1 MLEKKS
7 GNCYRYPADP
17 GKVQGNI
24 SFTNKGF
31 SFVNTDSGEE
41 IFIGASDSHTALH
54 HDRVWVKKY
63 KKSYGKRPEG
73 KVIKVAKRADE
84 PIFGILKRESYGWV
98 AIPETPAPPVIFY
111 ILEGEEELEEGK
123 MAELT
128 DVIWRHP
135 DHYPQARVKDVLGSP
150 EDSENDLIIVKK
162 MFGLQEEFPETVQ
175 KKVEK
180 MELPDIAN
188 ISDNRFDFRDR
199 KVFTIDPETAKDYD
213 DAISLDIS
221 EDGHWLLGVH
231 IADVSHYVKENGET
245 DKEALERGTSVYLG
259 DSVVPMLPEK
269 LSNKLCSL
277 VPEEERLTF
286 SILMELSKSGRV
298 LDFLITPGVIR
309 SDYRFSYQEAQKILD
324 QEEGKFYDKLKDMH
338 ELANTLHDRRKKYGS
353 VDFDIPEPI
362 FELDEKGMPHEIRP
376 SERLATH
383 NLIEEFMLL
392 ANRCIA
398 RRIAVH
404 RKSEKLPFIY
414 RVHESP
420 SREKLI
426 GLYDILNKLGIKL
439 KMPKNFTSRDMAE
452 ILDKIEESPF
462 RQFIEQVSLR
472 SMEKAIY
479 TEKPKGHFGLGF
491 DHYTHFTSPIRRY
504 PDLMVHRLLKHY
516 LNSCKKDKLDHF
528 REIVPKVA
536 QKSTDREINAMEAE
550 REFIKLKQ
558 IRFISNKIGNE
569 YQGVITGVIE
579 AGIFVEIPDYL
590 IEGMVPV
597 RKMYDDYYVYD
608 EENHQLKGKK
618 SNKTYRL
625 GDIVKIRV
633 ERVSLSDREI
643 DFALVQ

>member
-1 MLEKKS
+1 
-7 GNCYRYPADP
+7 
-17 GKVQGNI
+17 
-24 SFTNKGF
+24 
-31 SFVNTDSGEE
+31 
-41 IFIGASDSHTALH
+41 
-54 HDRVWVKKY
+54 
-63 KKSYGKRPEG
+63 
-73 KVIKVAKRADE
+73 
-84 PIFGILKRESYGWV
+84 
-98 AIPETPAPPVIFY
+98 
-111 ILEGEEELEEGK
+111 
-123 MAELT
+123 
-128 DVIWRHP
+128 
-135 DHYPQARVKDVLGSP
+135 
-150 EDSENDLIIVKK
+150 
-162 MFGLQEEFPETVQ
+162 
-175 KKVEK
+175 
-180 MELPDIAN
+180 
-188 ISDNRFDFRDR
+188 
-199 KVFTIDPETAKDYD
+199 
-213 DAISLDIS
+213 
-221 EDGHWLLGVH
+221 
-231 IADVSHYVKENGET
+231 
-245 DKEALERGTSVYLG
+245 
-259 DSVVPMLPEK
+259 MLPEK

-277 VPEEERLTF
+277 VPEKERLTF
-286 SILMELSKSGRV
+286 SVLMEVSKNGRV

-309 SDYRFSYQEAQKILD
+309 SDYRFNYKEAQNILD
-324 QEEGKFYDKLKDMH
+324 QEEGRFYDKLKDMH

-376 SERLATH
+376 SERLDTH

-479 TEKPKGHFGLGF
+479 TEKTKGHFGLGF
-491 DHYTHFTSPIRRY
+491 DHYSHFTSPIRRY

-516 LNSCKKDKLDHF
+516 LNGCTKEKLDHF

-536 QKSTDREINAMEAE
+536 KKSTDREINAMEAE
-550 REFIKLKQ
+550 REFVKLKQ
-558 IRFISNKIGNE
+558 IRFISDKIGNE

-608 EENHQLKGKK
+608 EENHQLKGEKT
-618 SNKTYRL
+618 NKTYRL

-643 DFALVQ
+643 DFALVK

>member
-338 ELANTLHDRRKKYGS
+338 ELANTLHDRRKKLCS
-353 VDFDIPEPI
+353 
-362 FELDEKGMPHEIRP
+362 
-376 SERLATH
+376 
-383 NLIEEFMLL
+383 
-392 ANRCIA
+392 
-398 RRIAVH
+398 
-404 RKSEKLPFIY
+404 KL
-414 RVHESP
+414 
-420 SREKLI
+420 
-426 GLYDILNKLGIKL
+426 
-439 KMPKNFTSRDMAE
+439 
-452 ILDKIEESPF
+452 
-462 RQFIEQVSLR
+462 
-472 SMEKAIY
+472 
-479 TEKPKGHFGLGF
+479 
-491 DHYTHFTSPIRRY
+491 
-504 PDLMVHRLLKHY
+504 
-516 LNSCKKDKLDHF
+516 
-528 REIVPKVA
+528 
-536 QKSTDREINAMEAE
+536 
-550 REFIKLKQ
+550 
-558 IRFISNKIGNE
+558 
-569 YQGVITGVIE
+569 YQ
-579 AGIFVEIPDYL
+579 
-590 IEGMVPV
+590 
-597 RKMYDDYYVYD
+597 R
-608 EENHQLKGKK
+608 N
-618 SNKTYRL
+618 
-625 GDIVKIRV
+625 
-633 ERVSLSDREI
+633 
-643 DFALVQ
+643 